1 MLQKW
6 TTATTVM
13 LFLLLYLT
21 AQEWMKWHCFK
32 VKNFKIQQQQQRNQ
46 LRENQ
51 IPKNTPKKFF
61 VFFLLKNVTS
71 CLPKNVLCVF
81 FRSYKSQ
88 KRTQMKWRKIV
99 LRQNENIFFLL
110 FFIIIMF
117 REELPCLSSKRVS
130 QPQSGL
136 KHKMWIWQKWKFHG
150 CIHKNICEYIYISR

>member
-61 VFFLLKNVTS
+61 VFFFDKKCDVVFAKKCFVCFFFVLTNRKKERKWSEEKSFCDKMGIYFFNYFLLLLCLEKNCPAYHPNEWAS
-71 CLPKNVLCVF
+71 
-81 FRSYKSQ
+81 
-88 KRTQMKWRKIV
+88 RKV
-99 LRQNENIFFLL
+99 DWNTRCEFGKNENFMAVFTRIYA
-110 FFIIIMF
+110 
-117 REELPCLSSKRVS
+117 
-130 QPQSGL
+130 
-136 KHKMWIWQKWKFHG
+136 
-150 CIHKNICEYIYISR
+150 NISI

>member
-32 VKNFKIQQQQQRNQ
+32 VKNFKIQQNNNNEINCEKIRYRKIHRRNF
-46 LRENQ
+46 LR
-51 IPKNTPKKFF
+51 
-61 VFFLLKNVTS
+61 FFLLKNVTS
-71 CLPKNVLCVF
+71 CLPKNVLCF

-99 LRQNENIFFLL
+99 LRQNGNIFFNYFLL
-110 FFIIIMF
+110 
-117 REELPCLSSKRVS
+117 LLCLE
-130 QPQSGL
+130 
-136 KHKMWIWQKWKFHG
+136 
-150 CIHKNICEYIYISR
+150 KNCPAYHPNEWASRKVDWNTRCEFGKNENFMAVFTRIYANISI

>member
-61 VFFLLKNVTS
+61 VFFFVKKCDVVFAKKCFVCFFSFLQIAKKNANEVKKNRFATKWEYIFFNYFLLLLCLEKNCPAYQPNEWAS
-71 CLPKNVLCVF
+71 
-81 FRSYKSQ
+81 
-88 KRTQMKWRKIV
+88 RKV
-99 LRQNENIFFLL
+99 DWNTRCEFGKNENFMAVFTRIYA
-110 FFIIIMF
+110 
-117 REELPCLSSKRVS
+117 
-130 QPQSGL
+130 
-136 KHKMWIWQKWKFHG
+136 
-150 CIHKNICEYIYISR
+150 NISI